1 VINLIT
7 RISVIG
13 ITLITAALV
22 ILLSAFN
29 GIEGMIEKLYSDF
42 DPDLTIR
49 SASGKTFPSET
60 ISLDEIQK
68 IEGVHLTSRAIEEVI
83 VIKHEKKWVNA
94 SMIAVDSSFLEMSGL
109 TVRSSNGNYIHMVD
123 GFPALT
129 SEDLTFGIIGAT
141 LLDKLGGYIPEK
153 TGFEQVLIYAPK
165 RDAKVRIGS
174 NPFNT
179 RSLNISG
186 RMNFNREVNAEQLV
200 VPIDFGAEILNYDS
214 DVTAI
219 YLDVAEKYSNEEV
232 KERVMAKLGPGFI
245 VKTSYEKNELIFKT
259 SKSEKLI
266 VIVILVFIFILAAF
280 NLVASLTMLFVE
292 KKDNIST
299 MIAYGANYR
308 MIFRIFFF
316 EGLLIC
322 AKGIFFGMAL
332 GYAICTLQ
340 IYGNLLEMPNTGG
353 EPFPVLISWIDGLLI
368 LLLVSTLSFIFS
380 FWPVK
385 YLMKRNFDDLKF

>member
-1 VINLIT
+1 MIT

-13 ITLITAALV
+13 ITLITASLV
-22 ILLSAFN
+22 VLLSAFN

-42 DPDLTIR
+42 DPDITIR
-49 SASGKTFPSET
+49 SAGGKTFPSEM
-60 ISLDEIQK
+60 ISINELRNV
-68 IEGVHLTSRAIEEVI
+68 EGVNNTSRAIEEVV

-94 SMIAVDSSFLEMSGL
+94 HMIAVDSSFLEMSGL
-109 TVRSSNGNYIHMVD
+109 TAKSPNGNYIHLVD
-123 GFPALT
+123 GFPVLT

-141 LLDKLGGYIPEK
+141 LLDKLGGYIPERS
-153 TGFEQVLIYAPK
+153 GFEQVLIYAPK

-179 RSLNISG
+179 KQLNISG
-186 RMNFNREVNAEQLV
+186 RMNFNREVNAESLLV
-200 VPIDFGAEILNYDS
+200 PFQFGEEILNYDS
-214 DVTAI
+214 DITSV
-219 YLDVAEKYSNEEV
+219 YVDVASGYSNEEV
-232 KERVMAKLGPGFI
+232 KERIKAKLGSGFT

-259 SKSEKLI
+259 SKSEKLM

-280 NLVASLTMLFVE
+280 NLVASLTILFVE
-292 KKDNIST
+292 KKDNIAT
-299 MIAYGANYR
+299 MIAYGANYQ

-322 AKGIFFGMAL
+322 GKGIFFGMLL
-332 GYAICTLQ
+332 GYAICTAQ
-340 IYGNLLEMPNTGG
+340 IYGSLLEMPNTGG
-353 EPFPVLISWIDGLLI
+353 EPFPVMISWMDGALI

-385 YLMKRNFDDLKF
+385 YLMKRNFGALKF

>member
-1 VINLIT
+1 MIT

-13 ITLITAALV
+13 ITLITASLV
-22 ILLSAFN
+22 VLLSAFN

-42 DPDLTIR
+42 DPDITIR
-49 SASGKTFPSET
+49 SAGGKTFPSEM
-60 ISLDEIQK
+60 ISINELRNV
-68 IEGVHLTSRAIEEVI
+68 EGVNNTSRAIEEVV

-94 SMIAVDSSFLEMSGL
+94 HMIAVDSSFLEMSGL
-109 TVRSSNGNYIHMVD
+109 TAKSPNGNYIHLVD
-123 GFPALT
+123 GFPVLT

-141 LLDKLGGYIPEK
+141 LLDKLGGYIPERS
-153 TGFEQVLIYAPK
+153 GFEQVLIYAPK

-179 RSLNISG
+179 MQLNISG
-186 RMNFNREVNAEQLV
+186 RMNFNREVNSESLLV
-200 VPIDFGAEILNYDS
+200 PFEFGEEILNYDS
-214 DVTAI
+214 DITSV
-219 YLDVAEKYSNEEV
+219 YVDVASGNSNEEV
-232 KERVMAKLGPGFI
+232 KERIKAKLGSGFT

-259 SKSEKLI
+259 SKSEKLM

-280 NLVASLTMLFVE
+280 NLVASLTMLFLE
-292 KKDNIST
+292 KKDNIAT
-299 MIAYGANYR
+299 MIAYGANYQ

-322 AKGIFFGMAL
+322 GKGIFFGMLL
-332 GYAICTLQ
+332 GYAICTAQ
-340 IYGNLLEMPNTGG
+340 IYGSLLEMPNTGG
-353 EPFPVLISWIDGLLI
+353 EPFPVMISWMDGALI

-385 YLMKRNFDDLKF
+385 YLMKRNFGALKF

>member
-1 VINLIT
+1 
-7 RISVIG
+7 
-13 ITLITAALV
+13 
-22 ILLSAFN
+22 
-29 GIEGMIEKLYSDF
+29 
-42 DPDLTIR
+42 
-49 SASGKTFPSET
+49 
-60 ISLDEIQK
+60 
-68 IEGVHLTSRAIEEVI
+68 
-83 VIKHEKKWVNA
+83 
-94 SMIAVDSSFLEMSGL
+94 MSGL
-109 TVRSSNGNYIHMVD
+109 TAKSSNGNYIHMVD

-129 SEDLTFGIIGAT
+129 SEDLPFGIIGAT

-153 TGFEQVLIYAPK
+153 TGFEQLLIYAPK

-179 RSLNISG
+179 RQLNISG

-200 VPIDFGAEILNYDS
+200 VPIDFGSEILNYES

-219 YLDVAEKYSNEEV
+219 YVDVDEKYSNEEV

-299 MIAYGANYR
+299 MIAYGANFR

-322 AKGIFFGMAL
+322 GKGILFGMTL

-340 IYGNLLEMPNTGG
+340 IYGDLLEMPNTGG

-385 YLMKRNFDDLKF
+385 YLMKRNFGELKF

>member
-1 VINLIT
+1 MIT

-13 ITLITAALV
+13 ITLITASLV
-22 ILLSAFN
+22 VLLSAFN

-42 DPDLTIR
+42 DPDITIR
-49 SASGKTFPSET
+49 SAGGKTFPSEM
-60 ISLDEIQK
+60 ISINELRNV
-68 IEGVHLTSRAIEEVI
+68 EGVNNTSRAIEEVV

-94 SMIAVDSSFLEMSGL
+94 HMIAVDSSFLEMSGL
-109 TVRSSNGNYIHMVD
+109 TAKSPNGNYIHLVD
-123 GFPALT
+123 GFPVLT

-141 LLDKLGGYIPEK
+141 LLDKLGGYIPERS
-153 TGFEQVLIYAPK
+153 GFEQVLIYAPK

-179 RSLNISG
+179 KQLNISG
-186 RMNFNREVNAEQLV
+186 RMNFNREVNAESLLV
-200 VPIDFGAEILNYDS
+200 PFQFGEEILNYDS
-214 DVTAI
+214 DITSV
-219 YLDVAEKYSNEEV
+219 YVDVASGYSNEEV
-232 KERVMAKLGPGFI
+232 KERIKTKLGSGFT

-259 SKSEKLI
+259 SKSEKLM

-292 KKDNIST
+292 KKDNIAT
-299 MIAYGANYR
+299 MIAYGANYQ

-322 AKGIFFGMAL
+322 GKGIFFGMLL
-332 GYAICTLQ
+332 GYAICTAQ
-340 IYGNLLEMPNTGG
+340 IYGSLLEMPNTGG
-353 EPFPVLISWIDGLLI
+353 EPFPVMISWMDGALI
-368 LLLVSTLSFIFS
+368 LLLVSSLSFIFS

-385 YLMKRNFDDLKF
+385 YLMKRNFGALKF

>member
-7 RISVIG
+7 RISVVG

-49 SASGKTFPSET
+49 YASGKTFPSET
-60 ISLDEIQK
+60 ISINELGN

-109 TVRSSNGNYIHMVD
+109 TAKSSNGNYIHMVD
-123 GFPALT
+123 GFPVFK

-141 LLDKLGGYIPEK
+141 LLDKLGGYIPER

-165 RDAKVRIGS
+165 RDAKVIIGS

-179 RSLNISG
+179 RQLNISG

-200 VPIDFGAEILNYDS
+200 VPIDFGAEILNYES

-219 YLDVAEKYSNEEV
+219 YVDVDEKYSNEEV

-322 AKGIFFGMAL
+322 GKGIIFGMTL
-332 GYAICTLQ
+332 GYAICALQ
-340 IYGNLLEMPNTGG
+340 IYGNLLKMPNTGG
-353 EPFPVLISWIDGLLI
+353 EPFPVLISWADGLLI

-385 YLMKRNFDDLKF
+385 YLMKRNFRKLKF